1 MFADLHHLSN
11 HAAWR
16 RQLELLLE
24 SAGEGIYG
32 IDLRGR
38 CIFINRAGAELLGYT
53 PDEVLG
59 RNMHYLIHHSHADTS
74 LMPVHDCRIFKAFQQ
89 GQGVRVEDEVLWRR
103 DGSSFPAEYAS
114 YPIRDGER
122 VVGAVVTFTD
132 ITERK
137 RTEAAL
143 HAARAELERRVA
155 ERTAELSA
163 ANGRLQ
169 QTHENLRRLS
179 AHMNSVR
186 ESERSHIA
194 RDIHDDLGAS
204 LTAIQLE
211 LNFLRSRLKD
221 EDSLRHH
228 VDAALDIGRNAI
240 DSVRRILND
249 LRPGVLDHLG
259 LWAALECLMDETQ
272 ARAGLVC
279 GFSCPDEVE
288 RVRLGRDA
296 EIAIYRIVQEVLTNA
311 QRHAAAQRVMMTV
324 QAEQRDLLIEVVD
337 DGRGMILPTSPTSF
351 GLLGMR
357 ERAHSIGGDL
367 SIESAPGRGTRV
379 GLRLA
384 GALARGQPR

>member
-1 MFADLHHLSN
+1 MFADLHHLSH

-32 IDLRGR
+32 IDLNGR
-38 CIFINRAGAELLGYT
+38 CIFINGTGAEMLGYT

-59 RNMHYLIHHSHADTS
+59 RNMHYLIHHSHADCQH
-74 LMPVHDCRIFKAFQQ
+74 MPVHDCRIFRAFQQ
-89 GQGVRVEDEVLWRR
+89 GEGVRVEDEVLWRR
-103 DGSSFPAEYAS
+103 NGTSFPAEYAS
-114 YPIRDGER
+114 YPIRDGDR
-122 VVGAVVTFTD
+122 VLGAVVTFND
-132 ITERK
+132 ITARK
-137 RTEAAL
+137 RAEAAL
-143 HAARAELERRVA
+143 HAAHVELERRVA

-163 ANGRLQ
+163 ANRQLQ

-186 ESERSHIA
+186 ESERAHIA

-211 LNFLRSRLKD
+211 LNYLRSRLGD
-221 EDSLRHH
+221 NPALRAN

-259 LWAALECLMDETQ
+259 LWAALECLMDEMQT
-272 ARAGLVC
+272 RAALVC
-279 GFSCPDEVE
+279 SFSCPDEVE

-311 QRHAAAQRVMMTV
+311 QRHAAARRVTMGV
-324 QAEQRDLLIEVVD
+324 RAEGRDLLIEVAD
-337 DGRGMILPTSPTSF
+337 DGRGMILPTTPTSF

-357 ERAHSIGGDL
+357 ERAHSIGGELAFD
-367 SIESAPGRGTRV
+367 STPGRGTTVR
-379 GLRLA
+379 LRLA